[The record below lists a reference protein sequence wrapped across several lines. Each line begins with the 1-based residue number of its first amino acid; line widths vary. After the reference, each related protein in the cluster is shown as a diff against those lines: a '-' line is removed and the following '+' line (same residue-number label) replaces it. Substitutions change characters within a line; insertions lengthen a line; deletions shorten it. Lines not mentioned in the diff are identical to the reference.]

1 MALGPDGQPVADD
14 PYCRP
19 QQVGE
24 ITKIEEWFQTTWLG
38 NPSLWQNFNEL
49 SGVQGF
55 KGPVDQGMN
64 GNFGFHKGVNWAI
77 PALKRAGIGF
87 QAGGVIAVSDLSG
100 SVTPVNSTR
109 EQYFVTSGLFR
120 RATRNSGWQGGA
132 VVDYLHDN
140 FYIKMDLLQVRSEI
154 SYIYHSH
161 ELGFWS
167 AVHIRSD
174 KQTSPAFFSQ
184 QPTVTWQ
191 ANDQFNMFY
200 RYTFCNGGVGRT
212 WGGLSGVGDIILGS
226 DALAPLS
233 ERWAIQA
240 VTNYLIPRR
249 RESAQCGERKLGRD
263 DQPDLV
269 PRLPR
274 AQRLFQP
281 LPPPVRSRR
290 QRHVLRAGEVGEA
303 SAVDRRSVEVAGARQ
318 RGRFFS
324 GCSTGRFDPC
334 ARVQRISPRG
344 IRPEKRPLSRPPSSA
359 ADLGVRRLAGWTTPP
374 GVTMVPSFESL
385 CTVVLKTL
393 PEARFRTLNAEEV
406 FPCGA
411 T

>member
-233 ERWAIQA
+233 EALGHPGRDQLSHPA
-240 VTNYLIPRR
+240 RR

-303 SAVDRRSVEVAGARQ
+303 GAVDRRSVEVAGAPQ

-334 ARVQRISPRG
+334 AQSSNASHPAAFVPKNGRFLGHPAVLPTLASGDLQDG
-344 IRPEKRPLSRPPSSA
+344 PL
-359 ADLGVRRLAGWTTPP
+359 RRA
-374 GVTMVPSFESL
+374 
-385 CTVVLKTL
+385 
-393 PEARFRTLNAEEV
+393 
-406 FPCGA
+406 
-411 T
+411 